1 MRESMDKNRIKGVS
15 VGRAGN
21 LPRSAFRY
29 RECQLVRGCRAPVA
43 GAPLE
48 DHKSVRFLYV
58 PGDLR
63 EQAVGLFDGLLRSE
77 VAESVAAANH
87 LDHLVW
93 ICEGTRGAALVR
105 RSSSMK
111 AKKGEIHPQMISG
124 S

>member
-63 EQAVGLFDGLLRSE
+63 EQAVGCEANGTTQRDVDR
-77 VAESVAAANH
+77 AELT
-87 LDHLVW
+87 LDFV
-93 ICEGTRGAALVR
+93 GYSGGA
-105 RSSSMK
+105 
-111 AKKGEIHPQMISG
+111 
-124 S
+124 